1 MAIRNLD
8 AFFQP
13 RSIAVIGP
21 EHIGSA
27 AFGLF
32 FANLARSGFKGKITL
47 VDVAA
52 PEGWTG
58 GVAASIEDL
67 ALPIDLAVVLSGP
80 ETAGEIVNRL
90 GVLGIKAALFPAR
103 GFTEW
108 PFAVARQ
115 VLQIAREH
123 GLRLIGPGSL
133 GVVAPHVGLDLGF
146 AGRAA
151 KKGDLALVS
160 RSSAVINSTLA
171 WAERHGVGF
180 SAVVSLGQKVD
191 VDIGDLLDHF
201 CADYRTRA
209 VLVHLES
216 IWSPSKFLSA
226 ARACART
233 KPVIVIR
240 SGTSRDKRMIGQT
253 HSTRLASTDWVYDAA
268 FRSEE
273 HTSELQ
279 SH

>member
-21 EHIGSA
+21 EHLGSA
-27 AFGLF
+27 ALGLF
-32 FANLARSGFKGKITL
+32 FHNLSRGGFKGQVTL
-47 VDVAA
+47 VDLTP
-52 PEGWTG
+52 PEGFTG
-58 GVAASIEDL
+58 GVAGRIEDL
-67 ALPIDLAVVLSGP
+67 PKPIDLAVVLSGP
-80 ETAGEIVNRL
+80 DTAAEVVDRL
-90 GVLGIKAALFPAR
+90 GVLGIKAVLFPAR

-133 GVVAPHVGLDLGF
+133 GVVAPHVGVDLGF

-233 KPVIVIR
+233 KPVI
-240 SGTSRDKRMIGQT
+240 
-253 HSTRLASTDWVYDAA
+253 
-268 FRSEE
+268 RSEE

-279 SH
+279 SRVDIRMPSSA